1 MTLQVGWLKVTII
14 SSWKQAWPSKSPLPI
29 GALCQ
34 VWLILAPYFWR
45 KLTQR
50 FWRLCSQMSS
60 MFYRC
65 SLISPLGRAWNLHE
79 AMKHTGLS
87 FQLCLLCVYTNNI
100 HFLPVWRDVFLNLIP
115 LISLQFILFFLFFN
129 KKSFPICFRFI

>member
-65 SLISPLGRAWNLHE
+65 FAVISPWKGVVLAWSN
-79 AMKHTGLS
+79 ATYRS
-87 FQLCLLCVYTNNI
+87 FFQLCLLCVCTNDI

-129 KKSFPICFRFI
+129 KKSFLICFRVI